1 MRRQPRAQHTMC
13 TRVEWNGRKG
23 RAGVGRAKRR
33 TVEHVQE
40 GGGLGLAVRVVAHTR
55 VPAAVLLRQT
65 GDQQPAHA
73 TKPVIRCSRL
83 SHIYWTVLYILPQP
97 NCQNGLASS
106 PVRSGLIRPGRAGSA
121 AHCPLCVS
129 PVGGS
134 SPIRSSTKRSA
145 PLLNAPLLNAPLRPV
160 SEQPSAPERNR
171 TNAKEVWPLTHDRSV
186 CAALRCAF
194 AQRTPTIE
202 SDCPSPILSEFS
214 SPDAACQCQPDLQLI

>member
-1 MRRQPRAQHTMC
+1 M
-13 TRVEWNGRKG
+13 GG
-23 RAGVGRAKRR
+23 RAGPEWAGRR
-33 TVEHVQE
+33 
-40 GGGLGLAVRVVAHTR
+40 G
-55 VPAAVLLRQT
+55 VPSNTCRKVAVLASPCALLPTHVYQPRSCSVKPAISSLRTQQSQSFGVLACLTYT
-65 GDQQPAHA
+65 GLYC
-73 TKPVIRCSRL
+73 TYCLSR
-83 SHIYWTVLYILPQP
+83 T
-97 NCQNGLASS
+97 ARTAS

-134 SPIRSSTKRSA
+134 SPIRSSPKRSA